1 MRPPKRNK
9 RKSPPRKRNLA
20 AKVLR
25 DPLFRPKVMA
35 NPNAYR
41 RRKLHRPAGRR
52 EVTTTD
58 FQLIGLK

>member
-1 MRPPKRNK
+1 MRPPKK
-9 RKSPPRKRNLA
+9 KPPRKRNLA

-41 RRKLHRPAGRR
+41 RRRRFVTRPEDEANG
-52 EVTTTD
+52 D
-58 FQLIGLK
+58 DN

>member
-41 RRKLHRPAGRR
+41 RRKRFIVRP
-52 EVTTTD
+52 ED
-58 FQLIGLK
+58 ESNNN

>member
-1 MRPPKRNK
+1 MRPPKK
-9 RKSPPRKRNLA
+9 KSPPRTRNLA

-41 RRKLHRPAGRR
+41 RRRRFVTRP
-52 EVTTTD
+52 EDETD
-58 FQLIGLK
+58 DQIN

>member
-1 MRPPKRNK
+1 MRPPK

-25 DPLFRPKVMA
+25 DPLFRPKIMA

-41 RRKLHRPAGRR
+41 RRRR
-52 EVTTTD
+52 FVVKPED
-58 FQLIGLK
+58 EGNGSKN